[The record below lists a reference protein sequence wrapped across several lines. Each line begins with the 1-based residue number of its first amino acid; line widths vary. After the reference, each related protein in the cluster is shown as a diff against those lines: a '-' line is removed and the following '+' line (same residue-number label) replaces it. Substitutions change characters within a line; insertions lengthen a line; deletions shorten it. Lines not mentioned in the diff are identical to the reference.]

1 MDIYLLMDIKKIIRK
16 NLVEHHDLIRHDS
29 SVELLKK
36 ATDSLADTVR
46 YLETLSQQVDQKEC
60 NETLIRVLDIIRNPM
75 GNVSEGGFDHKND
88 TNLLTLLEMISSII
102 SRENYPRQ

>member
-1 MDIYLLMDIKKIIRK
+1 MNIKKIIRK
-16 NLVEHHDLIRHDS
+16 NLLENHDLIRYDS

-36 ATDSLADTVR
+36 ATDSLTDTVR
-46 YLETLSQQVDQKEC
+46 YLETLSQQIEQKEC

-75 GNVSEGGFDHKND
+75 GNSFEGCFDDKSSINI
-88 TNLLTLLEMISSII
+88 LTLLEMISSII

>member
-16 NLVEHHDLIRHDS
+16 NLIEHHDLIRHDS

-36 ATDSLADTVR
+36 ATDSLADAVR

-60 NETLIRVLDIIRNPM
+60 NETLIRVLDIIRHPM
-75 GNVSEGGFDHKND
+75 GSVSNDGFNHKDQSNI
-88 TNLLTLLEMISSII
+88 LALLEMISTII